1 MDKFPSET
9 FIQHYVQN
17 SINTVD
23 QVTDVLF
30 HCKDGFVPSYQIA
43 LAPISPFLKSEFH
56 QNSYDKVIAILLPE
70 FVCSEIKEY
79 LLDLFNYNNRRH
91 AELNELL
98 NCAIL
103 CNPINI
109 DENDIEEYN
118 DENDDNESKD
128 VINGEYS
135 IPESPLK
142 ERDEEMKTINITNTS
157 KKNSINPGRKY
168 RSMVWDHFDKIE
180 KDTSICRYCKSFISC
195 STGQTKGM
203 RNHLATIHPEKVGLE
218 VAKKV
223 FPKRGQPKVPSIVWN
238 HFDKI
243 DKDRSVCRYCKRNIS
258 CSTGQT
264 KSMRN
269 HLAYIHPEVVGQDF
283 VNKVLPYRAQ
293 PKVRC

>member
-17 SINTVD
+17 SINTND

-118 DENDDNESKD
+118 DEM
-128 VINGEYS
+128 Y
-135 IPESPLK
+135 
-142 ERDEEMKTINITNTS
+142 DEMDMLYENAAGIAYGTAFL
-157 KKNSINPGRKY
+157 KKNSKTKEICDIEGQVYDISNELCTESTAFGGVRCNLDIFEQLNLTHSLITSGSQFVLDARLEVSADQASVYTSSIEDSSLSVPKLSGRKY
-168 RSMVWDHFDKIE
+168 SNVINLPRRGTKIE
-180 KDTSICRYCKSFISC
+180 GKKHYSFSWC
-195 STGQTKGM
+195 GA
-203 RNHLATIHPEKVGLE
+203 L
-218 VAKKV
+218 
-223 FPKRGQPKVPSIVWN
+223 
-238 HFDKI
+238 
-243 DKDRSVCRYCKRNIS
+243 C
-258 CSTGQT
+258 
-264 KSMRN
+264 
-269 HLAYIHPEVVGQDF
+269 
-283 VNKVLPYRAQ
+283 
-293 PKVRC
+293 